1 MFNLPSLL
9 DSYSMKYLYFLSHIE
24 HVQCCLISLW
34 LSACIIA
41 ELNCVAMSRVL
52 NHFAINFG
60 RDDYDNDL

>member
-9 DSYSMKYLYFLSHIE
+9 DSYSMKYLYFFIAYRARTVLPY
-24 HVQCCLISLW
+24 ISV
-34 LSACIIA
+34 ARIIA
-41 ELNCVAMSRVL
+41 ELNCVAISRVL